1 MTKRGY
7 MMAVFAH
14 TCRMSAALPRSPLPA
29 LFLSHGSP
37 MIALEPREAGVFMQ
51 GLGPRIDAAHGRP
64 RAIVAMSPHT
74 ATRTPFVL
82 GASVHQAIHDFGGFP
97 QALYALRYD
106 APGDTVLSKE
116 VARLLQQAGVGAT
129 WTEQGGLDHGIWTPL
144 MHLYPQADVPVVPV
158 SLTPHASPRQVFDM
172 GRALA
177 PLRREGVLIV
187 GSGSLTH
194 NLQRFFQCPSPAGAP
209 EDPDCAA
216 FRAWVQRTAESGLW
230 PDLLDYRRLA
240 PHAQAMHPTDEHW
253 LPFYFAA
260 GAACDGNQPWPSATR
275 LHGSVTHGHLAM
287 DAYGFGDQAAPLA
300 EA

>member
-1 MTKRGY
+1 
-7 MMAVFAH
+7 MAAFAH
-14 TCRMSAALPRSPLPA
+14 TCRMTAAVPSTPLPT

-37 MIALEPREAGVFMQ
+37 MIAVEPREAGLFMQ
-51 GLGPRIDAAHGRP
+51 SLGQHIDARHGRP

-82 GASVHQAIHDFGGFP
+82 GAPAHQAIHDFGGFP
-97 QALYALRYD
+97 EALYALRYD
-106 APGDTVLSKE
+106 APGDVALSKD
-116 VARLLQQAGVGAT
+116 VAKLLQQAGIAAT

-158 SLTPHASPRQVFDM
+158 SLTPHASPQQVFDT

-177 PLRREGVLIV
+177 SLRHEGVLVI

-194 NLQRFFQCPSPAGAP
+194 NLQRFFQRPSPAGAA
-209 EDPDCAA
+209 EEPDCAE
-216 FRAWVQRTAESGLW
+216 FRAWVQRTAEGGLW
-230 PDLLDYRRLA
+230 PELLDYRRLA
-240 PHAQAMHPTDEHW
+240 PHAVAMHPTDEHW

-260 GAACDGNQPWPSATR
+260 GAASEGDQPWPLATR

-287 DAYGFGDQAAPLA
+287 DAYGFGAGAGQLA

>member
-1 MTKRGY
+1 
-7 MMAVFAH
+7 MMAAFAH
-14 TCRMSAALPRSPLPA
+14 TCLMTAASPATALPT

-37 MIALEPREAGVFMQ
+37 MIAVEPREAGHFMQ
-51 GLGPRIDAAHGRP
+51 GLGKRIDAVHGRP

-74 ATRTPFVL
+74 TTRTPFVL
-82 GASVHQAIHDFGGFP
+82 GAPAHQAIHDFGGFP
-97 QALYALRYD
+97 EALYALRYD
-106 APGDTVLSKE
+106 APGDTALSRH
-116 VARLLQQAGVGAT
+116 VTRLLQQAGLGAT

-158 SLTPHASPRQVFDM
+158 SLTPHTSPQQLFET

-177 PLRREGVLIV
+177 SLRREGVLVI

-194 NLQRFFQCPSPAGAP
+194 NLQRFFQRPHPAGAA
-209 EDPDCAA
+209 EEPDCAE
-216 FRAWVQRTAESGLW
+216 FRTWVQRTAEGGLW
-230 PDLLDYRRLA
+230 PELLEYRRLA
-240 PHAQAMHPTDEHW
+240 PHAVAMHPTDEHW

-260 GAACDGNQPWPSATR
+260 GAACEPDQPWPVATR

-287 DAYGFGDQAAPLA
+287 DAYGFGAGAGQLA